1 MGDFGEGSCEGRG
14 ELLGLIRWMLY
25 VPRSANLVRHHAE
38 EAVVV
43 AEVPI
48 RGQSAVDAEA
58 EDGADGDGDG

>member
-1 MGDFGEGSCEGRG
+1 MGDFGEGSRERRG
-14 ELLGLIRWMLY
+14 ELLALVRRVLD

-48 RGQSAVDAEA
+48 RGQSAVYAET
-58 EDGADGDGDG
+58 EDGADGNGDG